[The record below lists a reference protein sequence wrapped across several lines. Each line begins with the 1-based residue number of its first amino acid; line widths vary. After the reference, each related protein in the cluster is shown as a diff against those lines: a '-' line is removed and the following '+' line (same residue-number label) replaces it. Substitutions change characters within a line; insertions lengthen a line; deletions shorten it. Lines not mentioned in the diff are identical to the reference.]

1 MGGATERRQRPEENC
16 TKRRGGERRTGGR
29 RKRRTGGRERQSH
42 MLALSRDPPSRRPQ
56 LQTPKKIRDFQL
68 VPALDVAQT
77 RQRRRR
83 SPKAEGGFWDVPH
96 DGEVCC
102 ACAFSHL
109 LSYPVPR
116 AALLADH
123 RLCPPAPPAPSRLI
137 TSPHLTSLVASPANP
152 LASDR
157 ARKRHGRRRH
167 QQRGRG
173 WRRRKQRGRGPDIY
187 RRSVR
192 LTSPSL

>member
-1 MGGATERRQRPEENC
+1 
-16 TKRRGGERRTGGR
+16 
-29 RKRRTGGRERQSH
+29 

-102 ACAFSHL
+102 ACAFFHL

-123 RLCPPAPPAPSRLI
+123 RSSRAISSHHL
-137 TSPHLTSLVASPANP
+137 TSPHLARRLPRQSTRIGSSTETTWQATAPAAGEGLATAEATGKRSRYISQVRPAHLSVSLTANE
-152 LASDR
+152 R
-157 ARKRHGRRRH
+157 
-167 QQRGRG
+167 
-173 WRRRKQRGRGPDIY
+173 
-187 RRSVR
+187 
-192 LTSPSL
+192 